1 MATKDG
7 RAVLLTLDAEA
18 TAEVLVGGKL
28 LGERPKFHQEMG
40 DDFGRDWGEM
50 AGPNK
55 DLGKYGNGR
64 LFQKV
69 TPSIPWEDG
78 DLNGIHSNLWD
89 STKLDCR
96 CTAALEVTKVGLP
109 NRPWRPG
116 MEGILWNVMVTQGD
130 IIVILNGLE
139 MTECGFCQTWCI
151 STAKLGKP
159 TFFKIQV

>member
-1 MATKDG
+1 MISG
-7 RAVLLTLDAEA
+7 
-18 TAEVLVGGKL
+18 
-28 LGERPKFHQEMG
+28 
-40 DDFGRDWGEM
+40 DWGEM

-64 LFQKV
+64 LFQRV

-78 DLNGIHSNLWD
+78 DLNGIHSNLYGD
-89 STKLDCR
+89 STKLDSR
-96 CTAALEVTKVGLP
+96 CTAALEVTKVGLS

-116 MEGILWNVMVTQGD
+116 MEGILWNVMMTQGD

-159 TFFKIQV
+159 TFFLIQV

>member
-1 MATKDG
+1 MESCWTSDPNFTRKWG
-7 RAVLLTLDAEA
+7 MIS
-18 TAEVLVGGKL
+18 G
-28 LGERPKFHQEMG
+28 
-40 DDFGRDWGEM
+40 DWGEM

-64 LFQKV
+64 LFQRV

-78 DLNGIHSNLWD
+78 DLNGIHSNLYGD
-89 STKLDCR
+89 STKLDSR
-96 CTAALEVTKVGLP
+96 CTAALEVTKVGLS

-116 MEGILWNVMVTQGD
+116 MEGILWNVMMTQGD

-151 STAKLGKP
+151 STAKLAKLGKP
-159 TFFKIQV
+159 TFFLNTGIMEMNLV